1 MNTIHLVATMV
12 ALPLLASTARGDP
25 SRIAAETLQVD
36 ALKSAYLA
44 CDRQTSRGRMDPA
57 TASRCMAISS
67 VLTQRAFEG
76 DFDRLIAWW
85 RAEKARAAHA
95 ATR

>member
-1 MNTIHLVATMV
+1 MNRIHLAATMV
-12 ALPLLASTARGDP
+12 ALPLLASPARGDP
-25 SRIAAETLQVD
+25 NRIAAETLQVD
-36 ALKSAYLA
+36 ALKAAYLA
-44 CDRQTSRGRMDPA
+44 CDRDTSRDRMEPA

-67 VLTQRAFEG
+67 VLMRRAFEG

-95 ATR
+95 ATN